1 MTRFDDVRDVGRD
14 PKTFSSEPTIMIP
27 DPPPGGSMSFG
38 DHKMMLMMDPP
49 QHTAFRRLISR
60 EFTQAPAAGLRP
72 ESKRWRARSS
82 MP

>member
-1 MTRFDDVRDVGRD
+1 
-14 PKTFSSEPTIMIP
+14 MIP
-27 DPPPGGSMSFG
+27 DPPPGGAMSFG

-60 EFTQAPAAGLRP
+60 EFTQAPAAGCAR